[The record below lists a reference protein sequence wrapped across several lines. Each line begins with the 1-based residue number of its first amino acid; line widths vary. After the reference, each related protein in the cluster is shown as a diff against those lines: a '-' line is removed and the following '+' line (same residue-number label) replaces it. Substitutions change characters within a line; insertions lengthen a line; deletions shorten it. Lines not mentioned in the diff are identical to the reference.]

1 MKDGKVITRKDVP
14 ADQVHN
20 IGCNWNMSNTLI
32 INAIDGT
39 PKYEGYDEIAADYE
53 KNTFQNPMQA
63 FNFDRTA
70 VETEVANIS
79 AIETEYKSI
88 VYGMNADVEATVSEY
103 RQKLKDA
110 GLDKVQAE
118 YDRQIKEFMATYNK

>member
-1 MKDGKVITRKDVP
+1 
-14 ADQVHN
+14 
-20 IGCNWNMSNTLI
+20 MSNTLI

-53 KNTFQNPMQA
+53 KYTFQNPMQA
-63 FNFDRTA
+63 LNLDRTA

-79 AIETEYKSI
+79 AVDKEYKSI
-88 VYGMNADVEATVSEY
+88 DYGMIADVDTAVAQY
-103 RQKLKDA
+103 RQALKDA
-110 GLDKVQAE
+110 GYDKVKAE

>member
-1 MKDGKVITRKDVP
+1 
-14 ADQVHN
+14 
-20 IGCNWNMSNTLI
+20 
-32 INAIDGT
+32 
-39 PKYEGYDEIAADYE
+39 
-53 KNTFQNPMQA
+53 MQA

-70 VETEVANIS
+70 VETEVANVS

>member
-1 MKDGKVITRKDVP
+1 
-14 ADQVHN
+14 
-20 IGCNWNMSNTLI
+20 MSNTMITKAL
-32 INAIDGT
+32 DGT
-39 PKYEGYDEIAADYE
+39 QKYEGYDEIAADYE

-70 VETEVANIS
+70 VEAEIANIG
-79 AIETEYKSI
+79 AIDTEYKSI
-88 VYGMNADVEATVSEY
+88 IFGMNADVEATVNEY

-118 YDRQIKEFMATYNK
+118 YDRQIKEYMVSYSK